1 MGKSPEGFFKPNMLS
16 PPGKSVLAS
25 YLVVETN
32 FQIYWRETKVVV
44 TMGIPWQS
52 PGEWLGL
59 GGLTTRAQG
68 SILGQGT
75 KILQAKHVL

>member
-1 MGKSPEGFFKPNMLS
+1 MIT
-16 PPGKSVLAS
+16 VLAS

-44 TMGIPWQS
+44 VTMGIPWQS

-59 GGLTTRAQG
+59 GGQDLV
-68 SILGQGT
+68 
-75 KILQAKHVL
+75 VLLAGPKVQSLVRELRSCKPSMFSNVQSPNE